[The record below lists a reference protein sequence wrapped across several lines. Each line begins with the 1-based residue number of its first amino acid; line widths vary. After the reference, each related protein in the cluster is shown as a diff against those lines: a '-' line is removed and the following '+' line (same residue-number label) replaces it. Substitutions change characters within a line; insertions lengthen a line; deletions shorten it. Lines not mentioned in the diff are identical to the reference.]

1 MGTFGKSFSRELGKN
16 TGKWAST
23 KLFGDKHA
31 TPHRIIYK
39 SEAGGRGSSGSAAAQ
54 PKQPGLLGGIGK
66 GVGDMMGGTMSMMQ
80 AELKK
85 EQEEKA
91 LKREEKAKKEEK
103 LEDLSSFSVGDTP
116 EVICENLNYLASTAK
131 AQKDKN
137 VRSVC
142 IEKIEFGIMKLS
154 SSGAQAEAA
163 FFQKKLDELKTKKK
177 GLFGFGK

>member
-1 MGTFGKSFSRELGKN
+1 MGIFGQSFKKELGKN

-39 SEAGGRGSSGSAAAQ
+39 SEAGGRGSSSSAPAQ

-80 AELKK
+80 AELKQ

-91 LKREEKAKKEEK
+91 LKREEKARALTGELQPDCVLGSPPHTPWSLWNYGPTFKKMDPATIK
-103 LEDLSSFSVGDTP
+103 KMMAVLTPASRFVRKCPLGFSNP
-116 EVICENLNYLASTAK
+116 ARNA
-131 AQKDKN
+131 
-137 VRSVC
+137 R
-142 IEKIEFGIMKLS
+142 
-154 SSGAQAEAA
+154 
-163 FFQKKLDELKTKKK
+163 
-177 GLFGFGK
+177 